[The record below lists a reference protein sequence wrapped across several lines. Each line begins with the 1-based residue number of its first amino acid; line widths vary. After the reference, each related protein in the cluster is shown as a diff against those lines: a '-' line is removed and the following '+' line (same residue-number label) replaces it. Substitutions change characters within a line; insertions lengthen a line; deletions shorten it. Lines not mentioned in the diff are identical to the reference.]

1 MFRGIC
7 ETTIDAKGRTSL
19 PAKFREVLVDVYGD
33 ERFFVTNSSPVDLGG
48 GAFSSGLLIFPYKKW
63 FEFEE
68 NFLNSK
74 GLTSAQRNSIMR
86 TIVSP
91 ATECSVDKLG
101 RLLIPPHLRKSAA
114 LERDILFVG
123 VMDKIE
129 VWSQAEREKVRIQ
142 DMKNFPSDTETVA
155 ELGL

>member
-1 MFRGIC
+1 
-7 ETTIDAKGRTSL
+7 
-19 PAKFREVLVDVYGD
+19 
-33 ERFFVTNSSPVDLGG
+33 
-48 GAFSSGLLIFPYKKW
+48 
-63 FEFEE
+63 
-68 NFLNSK
+68 
-74 GLTSAQRNSIMR
+74 MR